1 MKLQVIRGKA
11 PKAARGFTLVE
22 LLVVIGIIALLISIL
37 LPALNRAREQANR
50 VKCASNLRQ
59 IGQAMAMYSNNETRN
74 GNAFPRTYFQP
85 PSGTTTAN
93 VYTDFIATNGT
104 PNYNQPNSFGTPTN
118 PTANNAPNPNDV
130 ITSMFLILKTQDLSA
145 AVFNCPSSNS
155 TPGNFPAVSPN
166 PAGPTGYIAWDIN
179 NNSQFLSYSIENM
192 FPSGTALA
200 GGWKWNAAI
209 APDYAIAADI
219 NPGNTPPPVPGTT
232 TVVSP
237 ATVQPTSSRTQM
249 MGANS
254 PNHLQEGQNVMYGDF
269 HVEWYPSC
277 FAGSQIG
284 SGTNTYQDN
293 IYTAENQS
301 SSGTGYAGN
310 NPVNQGSAA
319 PYDRFDTIL
328 LPIMTQ

>member
-1 MKLQVIRGKA
+1 MKLQDVRGKA

-59 IGQAMAMYSNNETRN
+59 IGQAIAMYSNNETRN
-74 GNAFPRTYFQP
+74 GNAFPRTYFLP
-85 PSGTTTAN
+85 PSGTSSVTLQP
-93 VYTDFIATNGT
+93 DFVATVGT

-118 PTANNAPNPNDV
+118 PTANNAPLANDP
-130 ITSMFLILKTQDLSA
+130 ITSMFLTLKTQDLSA
-145 AVFNCPSSNS
+145 AVFNCPSANA
-155 TPGNFPAVSPN
+155 TPGNFPAVAGN
-166 PAGPTGYIAWDIN
+166 PAGPQGYIAWDLN
-179 NNSQFLSYSIENM
+179 NNSQFLSYSIESP
-192 FPSGTALA
+192 FPSSTALA

-219 NPGNTPPPVPGTT
+219 NPGNNPPPVPGTT
-232 TVVSP
+232 TVVAP

-301 SSGTGYAGN
+301 SSGNYAGAN
-310 NPVNQGSAA
+310 TVTQSSA
-319 PYDRFDTIL
+319 PFDRFDTLL
-328 LPIMTQ
+328 LPIMTN

>member
-1 MKLQVIRGKA
+1 MKLQEIRGKS

-59 IGQAMAMYSNNETRN
+59 IGQAIAMYSNNETRN
-74 GNAFPRTYFQP
+74 GNAFPRTYFLP
-85 PSGTTTAN
+85 PTGTGTTT
-93 VYTDFIATNGT
+93 VSDWCATSSYSGT
-104 PNYNQPNSFGTPTN
+104 YNSANSFGTSTN
-118 PTANNAPNPNDV
+118 PTANNAPKPNSV
-130 ITSMFLILKTQDLSA
+130 IASFFLILKTQDLSA
-145 AVFNCPSSNS
+145 AVFNCPSSNA
-155 TPGNFPAVSPN
+155 TPGNFPAVGTN
-166 PAGPTGYIAWDIN
+166 PAGPVGYQAWDQTN
-179 NNSQFLSYSIENM
+179 NYQYLSYSIECM
-192 FPSGTALA
+192 FPSSTALA

-219 NPGNTPPPVPGTT
+219 NPGDTPPPVPGTST
-232 TVVSP
+232 ATPP
-237 ATVQPTSSRTQM
+237 ASVDPSSSRTQM

-277 FAGSQIG
+277 FAGSQMG
-284 SGTNTYQDN
+284 SGSNTYQDN
-293 IYTAENQS
+293 IYTANLGG
-301 SSGTGYAGN
+301 SGSAYSGN
-310 NPVNQGSAA
+310 NKANTVKS

-328 LPIMTQ
+328 LPTATD

>member
-1 MKLQVIRGKA
+1 MKLQDVRGKS

-59 IGQAMAMYSNNETRN
+59 IGQAIAMYSNNETRN
-74 GNAFPRTYFQP
+74 GNAFPRTYFLP
-85 PSGTTTAN
+85 PSGSASVTLISD
-93 VYTDFIATNGT
+93 YIATNGT

-118 PTANNAPNPNDV
+118 PTANNAPGANDV

-145 AVFNCPSSNS
+145 AVFNCPSANA
-155 TPGNFPAVSPN
+155 TPGNFPAVGGN
-166 PAGPTGYIAWDIN
+166 PAGPAGYIAWDPT
-179 NNSQFLSYSIENM
+179 NNSQFLSYSIEDM
-192 FPSGTALA
+192 FPSSTALA

-232 TVVSP
+232 TVVAP
-237 ATVQPTSSRTQM
+237 KDVQPTSSRTQM

-293 IYTAENQS
+293 IYTANNQS
-301 SSGTGYAGN
+301 SSG
-310 NPVNQGSAA
+310 SAYPGANAVTQSSA
-319 PYDRFDTIL
+319 PYDRFDTIM